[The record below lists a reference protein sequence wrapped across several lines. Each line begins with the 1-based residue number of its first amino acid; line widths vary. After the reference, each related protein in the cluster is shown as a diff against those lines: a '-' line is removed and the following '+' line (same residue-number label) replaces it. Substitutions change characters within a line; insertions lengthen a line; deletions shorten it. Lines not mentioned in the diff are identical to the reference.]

1 MSSPAVCLRPYQIE
15 CVTDLRRSYAT
26 GHRAPV
32 LQLPTG
38 GGKTVVF
45 SEVTAGARSKGKR
58 VLVVAHRRELIRQ
71 ASEKLTAAGVPH
83 GIICPGFQA
92 APDEL
97 VQVASVQTIARRLDT
112 LPAFDLI
119 VLDEAHHSRAGQWA
133 ALIEAQPQ
141 AKLLGVTATPARL
154 DGQGLGVEFG
164 GCFDDIVTGP
174 SIAKLVSDGYL
185 SPCRIFCPA
194 ERLDLRGVRVR
205 GGDYVAS
212 DLESALSDAKIVGDA
227 VATYTRHAAHLP
239 AICFCISV
247 HHAEMMAE
255 RFSAAGY
262 RSVAAHG
269 GMPIAERDAAIAG
282 LATGAVEILT
292 ACDLISEGLDV
303 PIVGAVTL
311 LRPTKSLVLYMQ
323 QVGRGM
329 RPAPG
334 KDALVVLDHVANTI
348 EHGLPDLPRRWTLA
362 GVEKEAAEKAD
373 RIGENG
379 GRPRIISESAGRLDE
394 LTADRLNAI
403 RCMSY
408 RAIASANLSELELS
422 AYAAAHGYKRGWVWH
437 RLRAQRARGAA
448 A

>member
-1 MSSPAVCLRPYQIE
+1 MAPISLRPYQIE
-15 CVTDLRRSYAT
+15 CVTGLRRSYAT

-45 SEVTAGARSKGKR
+45 SEVTAGARAKGKR

-83 GIICPGFQA
+83 GIICPGFDA

-97 VQVASVQTIARRLDT
+97 VQVASVQTLARRLDR
-112 LPAFDLI
+112 LPDFDLL
-119 VLDEAHHSRAGQWA
+119 VFDEAHHARAGQWA
-133 ALIEAQPQ
+133 ALIEAQPR

-154 DGQGLGVEFG
+154 DGHGLGVEAG

-174 SIAKLVSDGYL
+174 PVAELVRDGFL

-194 ERLDLRGVRVR
+194 ERLDLRGVRLR

-212 DLESALSDAKIVGDA
+212 DLEAALSGAKIIGDA
-227 VATYTRHAAHLP
+227 VATYTQHAAHLP
-239 AICFCISV
+239 TICFCISV
-247 HHAEMMAE
+247 HHAELMAE
-255 RFSAAGY
+255 RFCAAGY

-269 GMPIAERDAAIAG
+269 GMPTAERDAAIGG
-282 LATGAVEILT
+282 LATGAVEVLT

-303 PIVGAVTL
+303 PVVGAVIL
-311 LRPTKSLVLYMQ
+311 LRPTKSLVLHLQ

-334 KDALVVLDHVANTI
+334 KDALIVLDHVANTI
-348 EHGLPDLPRRWTLA
+348 EHGLPDMPRRWTLA
-362 GVEKEAAEKAD
+362 GVEKDPEEG
-373 RIGENG
+373 IGPLGESG
-379 GRPRIISESAGRLDE
+379 GSPRIVSESAGRWM
-394 LTADRLNAI
+394 N
-403 RCMSY
+403 
-408 RAIASANLSELELS
+408 
-422 AYAAAHGYKRGWVWH
+422 
-437 RLRAQRARGAA
+437 
-448 A
+448 